1 MVINIPRPENKNKKA
16 ARSVSFEDNF
26 IANKADMENTI
37 EPKRASETNGLI
49 NITTTHIS
57 NRPSKTPMMTPM

>member
-1 MVINIPRPENKNKKA
+1 MPRPENKNKKA

-37 EPKRASETNGLI
+37 EPKKASETNGLI
-49 NITTTHIS
+49 NIVTIHIL
-57 NRPSKTPMMTPM
+57 NRPSKTPMITPM